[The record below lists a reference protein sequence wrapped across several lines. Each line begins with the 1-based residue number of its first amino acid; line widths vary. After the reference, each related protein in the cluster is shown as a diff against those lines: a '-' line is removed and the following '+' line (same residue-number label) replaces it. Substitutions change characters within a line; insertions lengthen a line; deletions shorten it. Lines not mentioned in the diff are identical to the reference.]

1 MIWRIIWSELAE
13 QQLDTIN
20 TYYCE
25 KAGISVSK
33 KLLVGIIEAPDLLK
47 SNPEAGQIELSLQRF
62 EKEYRFIVHKNY
74 KIIYSVDLRIRQFKS
89 LMYLTQDKVLP
100 GLKETN
106 KPVTNNG

>member
-1 MIWRIIWSELAE
+1 MIWRIIWSEFAE
-13 QQLDTIN
+13 QQLDTIY

-74 KIIYSVDLRIRQFKS
+74 KIIYSVDFKNQAIQIADVFDARQSPTRIER
-89 LMYLTQDKVLP
+89 
-100 GLKETN
+100 N
-106 KPVTNNG
+106 K